1 MKTSMVKGFL
11 DAFFEMLDLIIISY
25 GQINSSV
32 FGILTGVGS
41 DVNELWQHQN
51 FYWLIDKSESELSD
65 LVILCK
71 FLNEKNLINGDN
83 IIISENELIERIGE
97 LGWNNEKGQKVVDDL
112 FSIEIKMIDEGEA
125 TDSFFVHL

>member
-1 MKTSMVKGFL
+1 MVKGFL